1 MAKKIYQRALSSDD
15 FDERLKQ
22 KVNAS
27 SYKSNNDVDAVLEKG
42 EKQVR
47 LAYKDDKSDKVY
59 YLTLKRNPRK
69 GFGGEPAWHVVTQ
82 WGRKGK
88 KTQQGLA
95 GFKTKKEAVEWMNTK
110 ESDKRSGGYS
120 EMGSTFISKRKAS
133 KSKTVEAKDLKPQIM
148 KAARYKGKKDYKD
161 WLLSEKYDG
170 FRAVWDGEKFISKN
184 GNVFFAPESFT
195 KGFPKVTLDGELWA
209 GRGEYEK
216 GSSIIRKQSKSY
228 ENADEWNDA
237 WNELQ
242 YVVFDAPGLY
252 NGDGLSYGVK
262 KYMASDT
269 FEGAMSTMKDWLEG
283 EIRLPDEKYKSGGD
297 MGIRKGE
304 KPLRD
309 IRDIDSDEY
318 EQGDFLHMRMNGM
331 IGKLE
336 VLAVSGNSEFHRE
349 SDEYEFTKLSEKAKD
364 AAVQEYIHGFETY
377 EDDGRDSSDMTW
389 GEAYES
395 LSDTGRTE
403 RYNSDG
409 KWYDKMIHAVKPGDL
424 IVEVQ
429 RNKPRLILAPQ
440 VLIKDGS
447 KENIERIML
456 ELVEKGAEG
465 VMLRDPNSPYSAGR
479 KSSIIKVKPSWTE
492 EGRVVGYEE
501 GLGKNEAKVGS
512 LIVERL
518 DEPGKTFK
526 LSGMKDSERIPGVIP
541 LNSIVE
547 YKFLGKTKY
556 GTPKH
561 AAFLRIRKDMNRRS
575 SEAIRNINGKRFIGS
590 KAITT
595 NKQYA
600 RKVAE
605 VVRTRTNRNAR
616 VIPNSKGFR
625 IYVGPNRGRF

>member
-269 FEGAMSTMKDWLEG
+269 FEGAMSTMKGWLEG

-318 EQGDFLHMRMNGM
+318 EQGD
-331 IGKLE
+331 
-336 VLAVSGNSEFHRE
+336 
-349 SDEYEFTKLSEKAKD
+349 
-364 AAVQEYIHGFETY
+364 
-377 EDDGRDSSDMTW
+377 
-389 GEAYES
+389 
-395 LSDTGRTE
+395 
-403 RYNSDG
+403 
-409 KWYDKMIHAVKPGDL
+409 L
-424 IVEVQ
+424 IVEVK

-501 GLGKNEAKVGS
+501 GLGKNEGKVGS

-526 LSGMKDSERIPGVIP
+526 LSGMKDSERLPGVIP

-547 YKFLGKTKY
+547 YKFLGKMKS
-556 GTPKH
+556 GTPRH

-605 VVRTRTNRNAR
+605 VVRAKTNRNAR

-625 IYVGPNRGRF
+625 IYVGPNKGRF